1 MFLLLIVNDWVK
13 SCNLKYLAIPEYID
27 CGLHES
33 SSSQY
38 RFLVMERFGD
48 DIGKLFEEAGSKF
61 GVKTVCYLAL
71 RIVSELVIIFDHPS
85 HYSFSFL
92 ISLSLSL

>member
-1 MFLLLIVNDWVK
+1 MLSYLFAVTEWRK
-13 SCNLKYLAIPEYID
+13 SHDLEYLAIPQYID

-48 DIGKLFEEAGSKF
+48 DIGKVFEESGNKF
-61 GVKTVCYLAL
+61 GIKTVCYLAL
-71 RIVSELVIIFDHPS
+71 RIVSLYLLYI
-85 HYSFSFL
+85 
-92 ISLSLSL
+92 